1 MELADHLTEAQTE
14 LQADPDA
21 SWTYL
26 FAIQKGSPRLV
37 LFEDAPPFSELR
49 AFSAASDGPV
59 ISGELS
65 WDAEAERLLFRTEA
79 APGKNLTAFTDY
91 VAGIRDDANVI
102 SDAVP
107 TVPVQDPFPL
117 QRALLNR
124 LQDSPES
131 WDFLYVAGDPDFLP
145 VFDLLPGG
153 ADATAALGYLLDGR
167 PVYTGRASYD
177 LDGHLL
183 LEVEK
188 GHSKDLLRLLQED
201 LGFAFA
207 IFETA
212 VVVEVE
218 PEADDV
224 PPAAPGGG
232 PVPAAGAAPGAAPAR
247 KLPSAADVV
256 RLRGMLKGRAAAL
269 QKGEA
274 GRFVYFAAAI
284 DGAPLM
290 ALSKPGA
297 TLEGANRLAGEAIS
311 AEGDYRCIVPG
322 GVELSNT
329 SAFDFAAVSAELG
342 IKFRFAKV

>member
-1 MELADHLTEAQTE
+1 MELADRLAEAQTE

-26 FAIQKGSPRLV
+26 FGVQKGSPRLA
-37 LFEDAPPFSELR
+37 LFEDAPPFSELQ
-49 AFSAASDGPV
+49 AFSAASEGPV

-65 WDAEAERLLFRTEA
+65 WDADAERLVFRTEVA
-79 APGKNLTAFTDY
+79 AGKHLTALSDY
-91 VAGIRDDANVI
+91 LAGLRDDTSVV
-102 SDAVP
+102 SDAEP
-107 TVPVQDPFPL
+107 EVPVADPFPL
-117 QRALLNR
+117 QRELLNR

-153 ADATAALGYLLDGR
+153 ADSVAALGYLLDGR

-207 IFETA
+207 VFETA

-218 PEADDV
+218 AEADDV
-224 PPAAPGGG
+224 PPVAPAGG
-232 PVPAAGAAPGAAPAR
+232 PVPASGAAPAR
-247 KLPSAADVV
+247 KMPSAADVV
-256 RLRGMLKGRAAAL
+256 RLRGMLKGRASAL
-269 QKGEA
+269 QKGES

-297 TLEGANRLAGEAIS
+297 TLEAAIRLAGEVIS

-329 SAFDFAAVSAELG
+329 TAFDFAAVSAELG
-342 IKFRFAKV
+342 IKFRFAKA

>member
-1 MELADHLTEAQTE
+1 MELVDRLAEAQAE
-14 LQADPDA
+14 LSADPDSTWSWYFA
-21 SWTYL
+21 SRKGL
-26 FAIQKGSPRLV
+26 PSLAIYG
-37 LFEDAPPFSELR
+37 DAPAFSELR
-49 AFSAASDGPV
+49 AFSAAADGPV

-65 WDAEAERLLFRTEA
+65 WDSEAEILVFRTEA
-79 APGKNLTAFTDY
+79 APGKGLTALTQHLE
-91 VAGIRDDANVI
+91 AQRDNVQVV
-102 SDAVP
+102 SDAEP
-107 TVPVQDPFPL
+107 EEPLQDPFPL
-117 QRALLNR
+117 QRASFDR
-124 LQDSPES
+124 LQRSPEP
-131 WDFLYVAGDPDFLP
+131 WDFLYVAGDPDALP
-145 VFDLLPGG
+145 VLELSPYGLDSSS
-153 ADATAALGYLLDGR
+153 ALAFLLDGR
-167 PVYTGRASYD
+167 PVYTGRASFD
-177 LDGHLL
+177 LDGRLV
-183 LEVEK
+183 LEVER

-212 VVVEVE
+212 QVVEVD

-224 PPAAPGGG
+224 PPTPAPSGGPSAPPAAP
-232 PVPAAGAAPGAAPAR
+232 R

-256 RLRGMLKGRAAAL
+256 RLRAMVKGRAAAL

-297 TLEGANRLAGEAIS
+297 TVEAAIRLAGESIT

-322 GVELSNT
+322 GVELSN
-329 SAFDFAAVSAELG
+329 SPAFDFAAISAELG